1 MSPFAEEKAAVL
13 VASFTLFPIH
23 FFLSD
28 NFWKS
33 QGIQT
38 INWHTGQLKG
48 TGGAKRN
55 LRDREAKASRFFQ
68 TFSIFWRLFRV
79 QSALIDVGLDA
90 PDLISMI
97 FSF

>member
-33 QGIQT
+33 EGIQT

-55 LRDREAKASRFFQ
+55 LRDREARASRFFKA
-68 TFSIFWRLFRV
+68 FSIFRL
-79 QSALIDVGLDA
+79 
-90 PDLISMI
+90 
-97 FSF
+97 